1 MEETKWA
8 AKDASSA
15 IKVLQ
20 LDPPRNP
27 VVSSPSIRP
36 LALPF
41 RKKKAQRLVS
51 LCIGVLGQ
59 HLEDIIAD
67 ILEIAAEFPADIKL
81 VLLAIARRRQLLN
94 DDVLVALADNMW
106 EILDISGSNVTDIGL
121 SKLVLLAIARR
132 RQLLNDD
139 VLVALADNLWEIL
152 DISGSNVTDI
162 GLSKVSQICTNLR
175 AVDISRCDKIT
186 VAGVTGLFDH
196 CRSLAT
202 LRCGG
207 SPRSEFT
214 ARRCLSIL
222 KPKLD
227 NLDGESW
234 EELEIMDIGNGA
246 QSLRWLVWPKIDEDS
261 KMTLATECSR
271 ICVNPQGSIGVRG
284 VRVPAEAMHSVALDH
299 HVVEDIDPKT
309 WAVSGISHARK
320 TPIASAEAEAEA
332 PEMSIAE
339 KFRLAFMERD
349 AKLAPKRAKNARQHR
364 RRAEKELLMSSTT
377 AKSLALAS
385 QAGKF
390 LNNRS

>member
-1 MEETKWA
+1 MEETKSA
-8 AKDASSA
+8 GKDTSSA

-27 VVSSPSIRP
+27 VVSSPSILP

-41 RKKKAQRLVS
+41 RKKKAPQRLVS

-81 VLLAIARRRQLLN
+81 VLLAIARRRQLLS
-94 DDVLVALADNMW
+94 DN
-106 EILDISGSNVTDIGL
+106 
-121 SKLVLLAIARR
+121 
-132 RQLLNDD
+132 

-186 VAGVTGLFDH
+186 VAGVTDLFDH

-207 SPRSEFT
+207 SPRCEFT

-234 EELEIMDIGNGA
+234 EELEIMDIGNG
-246 QSLRWLVWPKIDEDS
+246 
-261 KMTLATECSR
+261 
-271 ICVNPQGSIGVRG
+271 SIGVRG
-284 VRVPAEAMHSVALDH
+284 VRVPVEAMHSVALDH
-299 HVVEDIDPKT
+299 DVVEDIDPKT

-320 TPIASAEAEAEA
+320 IPVASVEAEA

>member
-94 DDVLVALADNMW
+94 DDVLVALADNM
-106 EILDISGSNVTDIGL
+106 
-121 SKLVLLAIARR
+121 
-132 RQLLNDD
+132 
-139 VLVALADNLWEIL
+139 WEIL